1 MESNNLTPYFADLEN
16 PSTIIDEIEKVKEEV
31 ITGNAK
37 NELIKATL
45 EALEIKATD
54 EIEPP
59 KIAWEQI
66 NGTNSATLGTLGNFS
81 LIIGKAK
88 SKKTF
93 AIGIAISTVLKD
105 GLILDQFRGCLSEDK
120 RTVLYFDTEQGKYH
134 VSLAVKRICRQTNE
148 AEPENL
154 KTYGLRSKSPAERL
168 QLIEYAIHNTPNL
181 GLVVIDGIKDLVT
194 SINDEEQASMI
205 ATNLLKWSEE
215 KEIHI
220 ITVLHQNKNDKN
232 ARGHLGTELVN
243 KAETVLSI
251 TKDENEKDI
260 SIVEAEYCRDKEPET
275 FAFEIVDG
283 LPVLAKDFQIRTES
297 KKNKFDVLDL
307 EDETVYKIVT
317 NVFKNGTQFT
327 YGEIIIQIKIAY
339 KEMYQK
345 AIGDNRAKELI
356 THCKNNDWLIQEKPK
371 APYFLGKFQDED

>member
-1 MESNNLTPYFADLEN
+1 MESNNLTPNFADLEN